1 MGSKGLGDM
10 CSLSLRMSMSWI
22 AAAVLL
28 VFCAPMA
35 LAQNGMVAP
44 KPGDLKTD
52 VAPTEF
58 NRAEK
63 LPKQLEGVGIKERVN
78 HPLPLD
84 VTLTDER
91 GEPVKLGKYFGDG
104 KKPVV
109 LNLGY
114 YGCPMLCGLVTNG
127 LVDMVKQ
134 IGWTPGDEFEIVT
147 LSIDPAEKF
156 PLALAKKRAVMEAIA
171 MPAAASGWH
180 FLTGDEKS
188 IQQVAD
194 AVGFGFKWD
203 PAQQQY
209 AHTAALI
216 LLTPDGR
223 VSRYLY
229 GIRYGPKTARLSLV
243 EASNGKVGSSLDQVI
258 LMCFHYNPSDGNYSF
273 AAMNLMRFAGIVT
286 VLFVAGGIT
295 TLLRREMRSRRLAEQ
310 RPPAPPQPPQ
320 PA

>member
-1 MGSKGLGDM
+1 M
-10 CSLSLRMSMSWI
+10 
-22 AAAVLL
+22 
-28 VFCAPMA
+28 PA
-35 LAQNGMVAP
+35 LAQNGVVAP
-44 KPGDLKTD
+44 APGALKQD

-58 NRAEK
+58 NRTEK
-63 LPKQLEGVGIKERVN
+63 LPAALDGVVVKEKVN
-78 HPLPLD
+78 HPLPMD
-84 VTLTDER
+84 VTLVDER
-91 GEPVKLGKYFGDG
+91 GETVKLGQYFGSG

-127 LVDMVKQ
+127 LVDLVKQ

-156 PLALAKKRAVMEAIA
+156 PLAMAKKRSVIDALDQ
-171 MPAAASGWH
+171 PAAAAGWH

-188 IQQVAD
+188 IQRVAD

-209 AHTAALI
+209 AHQAVLI

-229 GIRYGPKTARLSLV
+229 GIRFGPKTARLSLV
-243 EASNGKVGSSLDQVI
+243 EASNGKVGSSLDQVM
-258 LMCFHYNPSDGNYSF
+258 LLCFHFDPNAGSYSLS
-273 AAMNLMRFAGIVT
+273 AMRLMRFAGIVT
-286 VLFVAGGIT
+286 VLCVAGTIGM
-295 TLLRREMRSRRLAEQ
+295 LLRRESKNRKLSNPNQ
-310 RPPAPPQPPQ
+310 PPTPPLPPQ

>member
-1 MGSKGLGDM
+1 
-10 CSLSLRMSMSWI
+10 MSWI
-22 AAAVLL
+22 AVAVLL
-28 VFCAPMA
+28 ALWVPAVPA
-35 LAQNGMVAP
+35 AAGVALPTLAQNGLVAP
-44 KPGDLKTD
+44 KPGALKRD

-63 LPKQLEGVGIKERVN
+63 MPAQLEGVGIKEKVN
-78 HPLPLD
+78 QSLPLD
-84 VTLTDER
+84 VTLIDER
-91 GEPVKLGKYFGDG
+91 GEPVQLAKFFGGG

-127 LVDMVKQ
+127 LVEMVKQ
-134 IGWTPGDEFEIVT
+134 IGWTPGDEFEVIT

-156 PLALAKKRAVMEAIA
+156 PLAMAKKRAVMEAIA
-171 MPAAASGWH
+171 MPSAASGWH

-188 IQQVAD
+188 IQKVSD
-194 AVGFGFKWD
+194 AVGFSFKWD

-209 AHTAALI
+209 AHSAVLI

-243 EASNGKVGSSLDQVI
+243 EASNGRVGSSLDQVM
-258 LMCFHYNPSDGNYSF
+258 LMCFHFNPDSGNYSF

-286 VLFVAGGIT
+286 VLFVAGGIGW
-295 TLLRREMRSRRLAEQ
+295 LVRREMKNRGVSDQ
-310 RPPAPPQPPQ
+310 NPPAPPLPPQ